1 MVRIRTKEYDREQKE
16 VKTMGAFV
24 ETFKDVIYGA
34 SIWAAIMIVM
44 VILHKAGIIDFD
56 ILHWSKKKRERR

>member
-1 MVRIRTKEYDREQKE
+1 
-16 VKTMGAFV
+16 MGAFV